1 MRQRFPSNIFLK
13 FSTLKYLFYI
23 IMKETYH
30 ERDAIAYFLHYR
42 KEEGTRLCKKFYL
55 NKLIQKMHIL
65 EKNIDFYN

>member
-1 MRQRFPSNIFLK
+1 
-13 FSTLKYLFYI
+13 
-23 IMKETYH
+23 MKETYH